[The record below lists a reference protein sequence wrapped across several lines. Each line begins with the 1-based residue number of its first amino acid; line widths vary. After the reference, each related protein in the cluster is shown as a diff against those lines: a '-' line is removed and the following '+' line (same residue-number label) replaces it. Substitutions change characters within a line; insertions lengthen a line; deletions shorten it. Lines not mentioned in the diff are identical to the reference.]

1 MQQQPSS
8 NADAVRKRAGK
19 RLSLRPPTADDG
31 ADVWDLVAACPP
43 LDRNSMYCNL
53 LQCTDFAE
61 TCILAERSGRALG
74 WVSGYCP
81 PNDES
86 TLFIW
91 QVAVHEDARGL
102 GLAKAM
108 ILSLLDRP
116 ACRGVEYM
124 KTTITP
130 ENQASW
136 ALFESVAGALQA
148 EIERRAHFDAK
159 THFRGRHDT
168 EHLVTIGP
176 FQRADND
183 IADQHATA

>member
-1 MQQQPSS
+1 
-8 NADAVRKRAGK
+8 
-19 RLSLRPPTADDG
+19 
-31 ADVWDLVAACPP
+31 
-43 LDRNSMYCNL
+43 MYCNL

-74 WVSGYCP
+74 WVSGYRP
-81 PNDES
+81 PDDGS

-102 GLAKAM
+102 GLARTM

-116 ACRGVEYM
+116 ACRGVERI

-130 ENQASW
+130 ENDASW
-136 ALFESVAGALQA
+136 ALFESVAGALDVP
-148 EIERRAHFDAK
+148 IKRKAHFDAK

-168 EHLVTIGP
+168 EDLVTIGP
-176 FQRADND
+176 FDSSDGD
-183 IADQHATA
+183 IADGRANA